1 MLKNHPK
8 GLLVALFANMGER
21 FGYYTML
28 AIFVLFLQA
37 KYGFKYEVASQYFG
51 IFLAFVYFM
60 PLIGGILA
68 DKVLG
73 YGKTI
78 SLGLIV
84 MFLGYI
90 LMAIPTQWSIDTSRS
105 GLPLVISG
113 LAVISLGT
121 GLFKG
126 NLQALVGNLYDADKK
141 YDKFRS
147 LGFNIFYM
155 GINIGAMFAPTAAET
170 VSNWMLKGS
179 NLTYSGGIPAL
190 AHKFLD
196 GSISVEETTKL
207 TELAKNQGAF
217 STMSGDLGHF
227 STYYINELSN
237 SYHWAFGVATISLI
251 ASMLI
256 FWGFRKYYKHA
267 DFTEK
272 QKSKSAEHKNSV
284 IQLTPKQVKERM
296 VSLILVFVVV
306 IFFWMAFHQNGAA
319 MTAFARDYT
328 VDTVSKF
335 TNIWFDLFGLLPIAL
350 SILGIII
357 FAIRKNNRN
366 IRIGGLIMAAA
377 FAVIAYFRI
386 NGYEISNLFT
396 PQKFQ
401 HFNPFFIVALT
412 PVVVGLFSMMANKQK
427 DPSDPKKIGIGM
439 IITAVGFT
447 VLAVGSLSL
456 IGMAPGDIG
465 ETRVDSGF
473 AVGPYW
479 LISTYFILT
488 IAELFLSPIGLSFVS
503 KVAPPQYKGLMQ
515 GGWLAATAIGNYG
528 VALIGILWNK
538 IQLWQ
543 FWGILVVLCLLA
555 ATFIFSI
562 LKRLENA
569 TKDA

>member
-8 GLLVALFANMGER
+8 GLIVALFANMGER

-28 AIFVLFLQA
+28 AIFMLFLQA
-37 KYGFKYEVASQYFG
+37 KYGFDYGKASQYFG

-68 DKVLG
+68 DRVLG

-84 MFLGYI
+84 MFLGYVLI
-90 LMAIPTQWSIDTSRS
+90 AIPSSWSLETPRS
-105 GLPLVISG
+105 GLPLVIAG
-113 LAVISLGT
+113 LAVISMGT

-126 NLQALVGNLYDADKK
+126 NLQALVGNMYDADPK
-141 YDKFRS
+141 YSKYRS

-155 GINIGAMFAPTAAET
+155 GINLGAMFAPTAAEA

-179 NLTYSGGIPAL
+179 NLIYDGAIPAL

-196 GSISVEETTKL
+196 GSINPADASRL
-207 TELAKNQGAF
+207 TDLAGNQGAF
-217 STMSGDLGHF
+217 ASMGGNLTEF
-227 STYYINELSN
+227 SNYYINELSG
-237 SYHWAFGVATISLI
+237 SYHWAFGVACLSLI

-256 FWGFRKYYKHA
+256 FWGFRKYYKDA
-267 DFTEK
+267 DVTEK
-272 QKSKSAEHKNSV
+272 QKSENVDLKDQV
-284 IQLTPKQVKERM
+284 ITLTKKQVKERM
-296 VSLILVFVVV
+296 TALGLVFFVV

-328 VDTVSKF
+328 VDHVGRF
-335 TNIWFDLFGLLPIAL
+335 TNIWFDLFGLLPIVL
-350 SILGIII
+350 SVVGIVLFAMKKNKKII
-357 FAIRKNNRN
+357 RM
-366 IRIGGLIMAAA
+366 GGLIMFAA
-377 FAVIAYFRI
+377 FGVLAYLRI
-386 NGYEISNLFT
+386 SGYEVSNPFT

-412 PVVVGLFSMMANKQK
+412 PIVIGIFSWLAKRGK
-427 DPSDPKKIGIGM
+427 EPSDPKKIGIGM
-439 IITAVGFT
+439 IITSIGFT
-447 VLAVGSLSL
+447 ILVVGSLSL
-456 IGMAPGDIG
+456 IGNSPGAID
-465 ETRVDSGF
+465 ENSVASGL

-479 LISTYFILT
+479 LISTYFTLT

-538 IQLWQ
+538 VELWQ
-543 FWGILVVLCLLA
+543 FWGILVVLCALA
-555 ATFIFSI
+555 AMFIFSI
-562 LKRLENA
+562 LKKLEKA
-569 TKDA
+569 TEG